1 MTKLTPFDIE
11 FFELSQNLKKP
22 IDSDIKKD
30 LVKKLLKLNNPTYFY
45 KHVKRN
51 PIELHGYSTT
61 RTTNPVLVA
70 ITEMINIL
78 KTEQDSTKL
87 LSRLQTEFAWA
98 FNNYPSYSKV
108 NL

>member
-1 MTKLTPFDIE
+1 MSKLTPFDIE
-11 FFELSQNLKKP
+11 FFEIAQTLKKEL
-22 IDSDIKKD
+22 DNETRKG
-30 LVKKLLKLNNPTYFY
+30 LVKTLLKLNNPTYFY
-45 KHVKRN
+45 KHVQRN

-70 ITEMINIL
+70 ISEMINIL
-78 KTEQDSTKL
+78 KTEQDSSKL
-87 LSRLQTEFAWA
+87 LAKLQTEFAWA